1 MDQRRPTRSAGTLPA
16 PLTSFVGRRR
26 ELAEV
31 RRRLARSR
39 LVTLTGAGGLG
50 KTRLAMEV
58 ARESRRGFTGGAWFA
73 DLAPVSTG
81 AQVAQAVA
89 TALGVPDQSARPA
102 EEQLADHLADR
113 ELLLVL
119 DNCEHVVEACAGL
132 VDRLLGAAPGL
143 RVLATS
149 RETLGIGG
157 EHVVVVPPLSLPD
170 PQRPPPA
177 AALGQYD
184 AITLLLD
191 RAAAVAPD
199 FRVTDG
205 NLAAVVRLCAGL
217 DGMPLAIE
225 LAAAR
230 LRTMAVEQL
239 ADRLEDRFRLLT
251 GGSRVARTRQRTL
264 RALIDWSYELCPEP
278 EQRLWA
284 RLSVFAGGFE
294 LSAAE
299 GVCAGDGIPELD
311 MLDLLD
317 RLVARSV
324 LLVESTEDARPRYRM
339 LETIRQY
346 GRDRLDEEGAT
357 AALRDRHRDHYLHAA
372 EGLAAAW
379 NGPAQAEG
387 LAALRADHDNL
398 RAALE
403 WSVARHDAAAQRLV
417 AALRYHWCADG
428 FLSEGRRWL
437 DLALS
442 LDTSPTPERAA
453 ALWVAAWAALL
464 QGEHASALERLD
476 ECAEIAVA
484 HGDGATGAQVTC
496 FRGTSALFRGRL
508 DEAVEHYES
517 AVRAFD
523 SMGDTAGTTFALFQ
537 LAIAQAHGED
547 PAAAGTAERAVAAA
561 EERGERLWRSY
572 GLWALGFAA
581 WVRGDWDS
589 ANSRTREGLALQRGF
604 NDHVGTALMI
614 ELLAWVAASK
624 GDAAEAGRLLGAV
637 GSIWRA
643 VGTSISAHGPYLARH
658 HALCERRVVEALRAE
673 RYRAVLA
680 EGATWTLQQAI
691 VRALGESP
699 STPEPTAE
707 PVLTR
712 REREV
717 AELVAQGL
725 SNRRIAA
732 VLTLSMRTVDGHVE
746 HILSKLG
753 FGSRSQVA
761 AWVAGQKVA
770 ENR

>member
-1 MDQRRPTRSAGTLPA
+1 MDQRLPTRSAGTLPT

-81 AQVAQAVA
+81 GQVAQAIA
-89 TALGVPDQSARPA
+89 TALGVPDQSPRPA

-119 DNCEHVVEACAGL
+119 DNCEHVVEACAVL
-132 VDRLLGAAPGL
+132 VDRLLGFAPGL

-170 PQRPPPA
+170 PQRLPPA

-199 FRVTDG
+199 FRIADG

-230 LRTMAVEQL
+230 LHTMAVEQL
-239 ADRLEDRFRLLT
+239 ADRLEDRFLLLT
-251 GGSRVARTRQRTL
+251 GGSRVARTQQRTL
-264 RALIDWSYELCPEP
+264 RALIHWSYELCPER
-278 EQRLWA
+278 ERLLWA

-299 GVCAGDGIPELD
+299 GVCAGDAIAKSD
-311 MLDLLD
+311 VLDLLD
-317 RLVARSV
+317 HLVARSV
-324 LLVESTEDARPRYRM
+324 VLVESTEDARPRYRM

-346 GRDRLDEEGAT
+346 GRDRLDEEGT
-357 AALRDRHRDHYLHAA
+357 TGALRDRHRDHYLHAA
-372 EGLAAAW
+372 EEIAAAW
-379 NGPAQAEG
+379 NGPGQADG
-387 LAALRADHDNL
+387 LTALRVEHDNL

-403 WSVARHDAAAQRLV
+403 WSIARREAGTAQRLV
-417 AALRYHWCADG
+417 AALRYHWCTDG

-437 DLALS
+437 DQALAL
-442 LDTSPTPERAA
+442 DAEPTAVRAG
-453 ALWVAAWAALL
+453 ALRVAAWAALL
-464 QGEHASALERLD
+464 QGEHDSALKRLD
-476 ECAEIAVA
+476 ECARISGDAATAA
-484 HGDGATGAQVTC
+484 HVTC
-496 FRGTSALFRGRL
+496 LRGTSTLFRGRL
-508 DEAVEHYES
+508 EEASELYES
-517 AVRAFD
+517 AAAAFAAV
-523 SMGDTAGTTFALFQ
+523 GDTAGATFALFQ
-537 LAIAQAHGED
+537 LAITQAHLQD
-547 PAAAGTAERAVAAA
+547 PDAAAATAQRAVSMAKT
-561 EERGERLWRSY
+561 RGERLYQSY
-572 GLWALGFAA
+572 ALWALGFAA
-581 WVRGDWDS
+581 WVRGDWDTAIS
-589 ANSRTREGLALQRGF
+589 HTRGGLDLQRGF

-624 GDAAEAGRLLGAV
+624 GDAVEAGRLLGAV

-673 RYRAVLA
+673 RYRTVLA
-680 EGATWTLQQAI
+680 EGATWTLQQAL

-699 STPEPTAE
+699 AAPEPTAE

-732 VLTLSMRTVDGHVE
+732 ALTLSTRTVDGHVE